1 MAQQEPLMVP
11 QLSAAWF
18 RLFWVLK
25 TDTTLYPGSD
35 YPRAGLLKLAGSEKK
50 KKKSRNKCYLVC
62 VFFFSF
68 LFIGTGCFLNQIA
81 PKQHLK
87 ALSHLFICGFFF
99 LMIM

>member
-1 MAQQEPLMVP
+1 MVP

-50 KKKSRNKCYLVC
+50 KIKNPEINV
-62 VFFFSF
+62 
-68 LFIGTGCFLNQIA
+68 I
-81 PKQHLK
+81 
-87 ALSHLFICGFFF
+87 
-99 LMIM
+99 

>member
-35 YPRAGLLKLAGSEKK
+35 YPRAGLLKLAGSEKNK
-50 KKKSRNKCYLVC
+50 IKSRNKCYLVC
-62 VFFFSF
+62 VFFLVLCLLEQAF
-68 LFIGTGCFLNQIA
+68 C
-81 PKQHLK
+81 
-87 ALSHLFICGFFF
+87 
-99 LMIM
+99 